1 MATKGEPVLTERD
14 LDNIV
19 DKMQKVF
26 VPLVSQMIDSSLND
40 VKKDYNEKLDNHKKL
55 ISDLTEENDDLRS
68 DVSALRLEVERLK
81 ARDDEQEQYS
91 RRNSIRIAGIKEED
105 KRPTSEIVLEIAQQ
119 NAIDISVNDI
129 DRSHRVGER
138 KAGAHRSLL
147 VKFTSYRAKK
157 AFMKKKK
164 DLSGGMYFNEDLTK
178 KRGEI
183 LYQARRRRKADKLNG
198 AWSYDGRV
206 YIRDILDGIT
216 EVKSEMDIDTAIF
229 ETDQKIAEDPD
240 KYRAILLKRKS
251 KDKSRISTDNSD
263 GATVSMD
270 DLY

>member
-1 MATKGEPVLTERD
+1 MTWQRTLEKGTGVE
-14 LDNIV
+14 
-19 DKMQKVF
+19 
-26 VPLVSQMIDSSLND
+26 
-40 VKKDYNEKLDNHKKL
+40 HL
-55 ISDLTEENDDLRS
+55 IYKYEYE
-68 DVSALRLEVERLK
+68 
-81 ARDDEQEQYS
+81 
-91 RRNSIRIAGIKEED
+91 
-105 KRPTSEIVLEIAQQ
+105 
-119 NAIDISVNDI
+119 
-129 DRSHRVGER
+129 
-138 KAGAHRSLL
+138 
-147 VKFTSYRAKK
+147 
-157 AFMKKKK
+157 
-164 DLSGGMYFNEDLTK
+164 
-178 KRGEI
+178 